1 MELNIGIETS
11 LFGGPPDLGDFI
23 KKAKGQIGFMDTF
36 ALPLFDGVTEILPD
50 MAFAA
55 NSIRQNKFIWQK
67 LIDYQEHVAAHKEQ
81 ECDTPRCRSP
91 VETAKA
97 YREKLES
104 EGSASMFYTVHSGSG
119 SPSLASSQERKPM
132 DGSLDME
139 TDTRAAAN
147 TSASSRTELPR
158 RASDGFED
166 GQQLDQEANANC
178 PTSSPKLN
186 ERQNGSRRGRCHRQF
201 QRSSG
206 RSSVPAASNRA
217 IDTQNGVRTQSTST
231 YTNNTLMTP
240 LSSTT
245 QASSLMSA
253 GSSVDEKDY
262 ARAYDGHAGD
272 VGSGSYASSLGD
284 APLYGGG
291 AAGSRSEPVTA
302 LPRPDDADNT
312 HNFELG
318 QSADKPGFMSSL
330 LDKRFGS
337 SHSHNPVSLKSL
349 HSAPAFSNGSSGPTS
364 HPRGPLLDVTASS
377 ASSNSANTSSSAEAN
392 PRTIPRRRSRLRL
405 AFWRRNK
412 QSPTSNPSPYNFTP
426 DTGS

>member
-23 KKAKGQIGFMDTF
+23 KKAKGQIGFMDAF
-36 ALPLFDGVTEILPD
+36 ALPLFDGVTDILPD

-55 NSIRQNKFIWQK
+55 NGIRQNKFIWRK
-67 LIDYQEHVAAHKEQ
+67 LIDYEEHVVTHKEQ
-81 ECDTPRCRSP
+81 QCDTPRCKSP
-91 VETAKA
+91 ISTAKA

-104 EGSASMFYTVHSGSG
+104 EGTASMFYTVHHDSRSA
-119 SPSLASSQERKPM
+119 SPASSPETKPV
-132 DGSLDME
+132 DGCSDRD
-139 TDTRAAAN
+139 TDTRAVAD

-158 RASDGFED
+158 HRTASDVSNDE
-166 GQQLDQEANANC
+166 QQLDQ
-178 PTSSPKLN
+178 PKIN
-186 ERQNGSRRGRCHRQF
+186 ERQNGSRRGACHRPF

-206 RSSVPAASNRA
+206 RSSIPAVTSRP
-217 IDTQNGVRTQSTST
+217 IDTQNGGRTQSTST

-245 QASSLMSA
+245 QASSVMSA
-253 GSSVDEKDY
+253 GSSADEKDY
-262 ARAYDGHAGD
+262 ARAYDGNTGD
-272 VGSGSYASSLGD
+272 VGSGSYASSVGD
-284 APLYGGG
+284 APPYGNR
-291 AAGSRSEPVTA
+291 ATGSRSEPVTA
-302 LPRPDDADNT
+302 LPHPNNAHD
-312 HNFELG
+312 FELG
-318 QSADKPGFMSSL
+318 QSGDKQGFMSSL

-349 HSAPAFSNGSSGPTS
+349 HSAPAISNGSSGPTS
-364 HPRGPLLDVTASS
+364 HPRGPLLDFATSS
-377 ASSNSANTSSSAEAN
+377 TSSNSATTNSSAEAN

-412 QSPTSNPSPYNFTP
+412 QSPTSNPSPYNLTP